1 MSTFSSFSDIDKKLA
16 NRESVFIRNKSR
28 HKMSGALSMLVLN
41 YPSAE
46 GDKSFNIPRSTVPFN
61 ICDHVD
67 PESLRS
73 SSSFR
78 KYLNTGSIEVVSE
91 EEAARETSDPAV
103 LDAFRASYNEANN
116 TYVARSGEQKA
127 TLEAEAAI
135 KAEKQR
141 DQSAGMKNII
151 SAMDPKLAQALNI
164 RGADGQQPDPKLIG
178 TRSPRFTGLEAR
190 VRAKSLADAQVVG
203 ELSLML
209 SDLTLDDLATVS
221 AGGIWPNIAMAWAK
235 ERLEFKS
242 RNA

>member
-16 NRESVFIRNKSR
+16 NREPLFICNRSR
-28 HKMSGALSMLVLN
+28 HKTSNALSILILN

-46 GDKSFNIPRSTVPFN
+46 GDKSFNIPRSGTPFN

-91 EEAARETSDPAV
+91 EEARSAVEDPAV
-103 LDAFRASYNEANN
+103 LEAFRASYNEANN
-116 TYVARSGEQKA
+116 TYVARSGEQRA
-127 TLEAEAAI
+127 SIEAEAAM

-141 DQSAGMKNII
+141 EQSAGMKNII
-151 SAMDPKLAQALNI
+151 AAMDPKLAQALNI
-164 RGADGQQPDPKLIG
+164 TTASGQQPDPKLIG
-178 TRSPRFTGLEAR
+178 SRSPRFTGLEAR
-190 VRAKSLADAQVVG
+190 VRAKAIGDAAVVG

-209 SDLTLDDLATVS
+209 SDLTIDDLANVS
-221 AGGIWPNIAMAWAK
+221 AGGVWPNIAVAWAK
-235 ERLEFKS
+235 ERLDFKS
-242 RNA
+242 RA